1 MTDAFPTEVWRLLWK
16 SASRKDWG
24 ALSSSCRLFR
34 DICQPFMFR
43 QLVFFTPCWEEI
55 CPTKPEGI
63 ISDMQRT
70 LDKLRFFASNPRI
83 SQMVDSVALLLG
95 LEDSEHVSGFIRLHP
110 NMAQFTSSIGV
121 YTNLSEL
128 DISGFHLT
136 SDFCRTLA
144 TLPKFTA
151 LELDECIINC
161 PEPFDGLALEHFLC
175 QVEGNS
181 DRGCSLVSGS
191 RLQDLILRD
200 PIPAKA
206 WLTGFVSSG
215 PLPHLVYLNLH
226 LNHEA
231 KDIFFRFLDCCPQL
245 KCIKLQ
251 APPSFAD
258 ITLPDT
264 TSPGLL
270 SFKGPIDIAG
280 SFAGGRP
287 VRGFILDPSGS
298 GSLESFGQLVDETV
312 LQKTLLQIATAN
324 ATLINLTMPCISLDS
339 SPLCLIA
346 KTFGKLKQL
355 EFFLRNPDD
364 LEEEDEHFE
373 DPGNDWETVDGL
385 SDGSV
390 DEVLEIDG
398 DTVEYTLKNVG
409 RDDSNEHEHCDE
421 CMSDCSVGES
431 VTNDDSEFAVNEG
444 TYNDIK
450 LKSFKDFVRCL
461 ADDLIPLPRNLQVL
475 SIHLFPNLS
484 LSRAREKPMSDADIS
499 SVVTKL
505 GIRYLRLKKV
515 VVESKER
522 VWRRKGGVWE
532 PPRQRPINPFQV
544 LKQFPLA

>member
-1 MTDAFPTEVWRLLWK
+1 
-16 SASRKDWG
+16 
-24 ALSSSCRLFR
+24 
-34 DICQPFMFR
+34 
-43 QLVFFTPCWEEI
+43 
-55 CPTKPEGI
+55 
-63 ISDMQRT
+63 MQRT
-70 LDKLRFFASNPRI
+70 LDRLRFFASSSNPRI
-83 SQMVDSVALLLG
+83 SQMVHSVALLLG

-110 NMAQFTSSIGV
+110 NMAQVLDLSRAIISQFTSSIGA

-136 SDFCRTLA
+136 SEFCRTLA
-144 TLPKFTA
+144 TLPNLTA
-151 LELDECIINC
+151 LELDECVINC

-226 LNHEA
+226 LNHEG
-231 KDIFFRFLDCCPQL
+231 KDIFFRFLDRCPQL

-258 ITLPDT
+258 NTLPET
-264 TSPGLL
+264 TIPGLL

-298 GSLESFGQLVDETV
+298 GSLESYGQPVDETV
-312 LQKTLLQIATAN
+312 LQKTLLQIATTS
-324 ATLINLTMPCISLDS
+324 ATLINLTLPCISLDS

-364 LEEEDEHFE
+364 LEEEEEEEHFE
-373 DPGNDWETVDGL
+373 DPGNDWETVDGQ

-390 DEVLEIDG
+390 DEILEIDE

-409 RDDSNEHEHCDE
+409 RGDSNEHEHCDE
-421 CMSDCSVGES
+421 CTSDCSDVAES
-431 VTNDDSEFAVNEG
+431 VTNGDNEFEVNEG

-450 LKSFKDFVRCL
+450 LKSFKNFVRCL
-461 ADDLIPLPRNLQVL
+461 ADDLIPLPRNIQAL
-475 SIHLFPNLS
+475 SIHMFPNLS
-484 LSRAREKPMSDADIS
+484 LSRAQEKPMSDADIS

-505 GIRYLRLKKV
+505 GTRYLRLNKV

-544 LKQFPLA
+544 LRQIPLA